1 MRARAYV
8 RTMHDRSE
16 RASEPGRTRRLSPRL
31 APRLVQAPASPRV
44 GVALAITAVLGLA
57 VGCRDRAAE
66 IAAQIE
72 AGHER
77 GNCRPDRT
85 CDVGLLCLS
94 NLCVRPPAAD
104 CTDVGEQLAS
114 IDLGNYAEPEARAP
128 VVARYKAACET
139 AMLSRDEQQCLDRT
153 RDRWSAA
160 RCAPRMFPDLASSST
175 GDCGAIAG
183 RVRAA
188 MQKQASYLSD
198 PRMKTWF
205 DRTMTV
211 MQESCEQDHWPDAL
225 KKCMLAGDELAAMTQ
240 ACNQQTPPALRQ
252 RLQERMN
259 QAMQDAPR

>member
-1 MRARAYV
+1 MGPVRGAR
-8 RTMHDRSE
+8 
-16 RASEPGRTRRLSPRL
+16 
-31 APRLVQAPASPRV
+31 PRV
-44 GVALAITAVLGLA
+44 NLRAGAALAITAAVLGFA
-57 VGCRDRAAE
+57 AGCSRERAAE
-66 IAAQIE
+66 VE
-72 AGHER
+72 AGRER

-104 CTDVGEQLAS
+104 CQDVGEQLAS
-114 IDLGNYAEPEARAP
+114 FDLGNYAEPEDRAP
-128 VVARYKAACET
+128 VVARYKAACEV
-139 AMLSRDEQQCLDRT
+139 AALSRDEQQCIDRT

-160 RCAPRMFPDLASSST
+160 QCAPRMFPDLASSSI
-175 GDCGAIAG
+175 DCGAIVA

-188 MQKQASYLSD
+188 TQKQAAYFSD

-211 MQESCEQDHWPDAL
+211 MQESCEQDRWPDAL

-252 RLQERMN
+252 RLQERLS
-259 QAMQDAPR
+259 QAMQDVAH